1 MDSAEWTNADVELAR
16 RTSYQERYNEL
27 KEELDVTKKLYEKMK
42 ETLGVT
48 LYEEEK
54 KSKQISK
61 LTKKLDI
68 AKSLLKDIVSEQELL
83 EANLECSNE
92 SRKRISLIFSN
103 ISNFLITL
111 SEEENA
117 QSPETV
123 QILYN
128 DPQFLEGRQP

>member
-68 AKSLLKDIVSEQELL
+68 AKGLL
-83 EANLECSNE
+83 EDVAKYFLQENIKCSNKP
-92 SRKRISLIFSN
+92 RKRISLIFSN

-123 QILYN
+123 QILETKHDN
-128 DPQFLEGRQP
+128 